1 MRVELDG
8 LKFARALNWAC
19 SGSPAQVLDLASI
32 PLGRPAGAAISDDRR
47 WVLLVWRCNRSAV
60 LVVEHCERCAR
71 PLFDESDDHDDA
83 LGRDGAGPHSVA
95 EPHRVGWLRA
105 RAIDPDVTGL
115 AGRGR
120 GGPRRV
126 EANRPE
132 PGIDTHVRRGDW
144 SGHGSRLEAIAVVL
158 GVLR

>member
-1 MRVELDG
+1 MRVELGG
-8 LKFARALNWAC
+8 LRFARALNWAG
-19 SGSPAQVLDLASI
+19 SSSPAQVLDLASI
-32 PLGRPAGAAISDDRR
+32 PLGRPAGPAVPNHGR
-47 WVLLVWRCNRSAV
+47 WVLLAWRCNRSAV

-71 PLFDESDDHDDA
+71 PFFDESDDCDDA
-83 LGRDGAGPHSVA
+83 LGRDGAGPHGVA
-95 EPHRVGWLRA
+95 EPHRVGWLRT

-132 PGIDTHVRRGDW
+132 PGIDTHVRRGW
-144 SGHGSRLEAIAVVL
+144 GSGHGPSL
-158 GVLR
+158 